1 MKTIQEENIK
11 ELRKKVLD
19 LIAKTSVELG
29 HRTDAKIMASLSDI
43 FAQDLQKENRFR
55 RMTFNQ
61 IKDAFHI
68 GVRYCEFEPFINIKT
83 FFRWIIEHKKK
94 VNDAYYQVHTLN
106 KNPNQVPF
114 YQEPLKLIITNE
126 NNKNN

>member
-1 MKTIQEENIK
+1 MKTLQEENIK
-11 ELRKKVLD
+11 DLRKKVLD

-29 HRTDAKIMASLSDI
+29 HKTDAKIMASLSDI

-61 IKDAFHI
+61 IQDAFHI

-106 KNPNQVPF
+106 KSPNQVPF
-114 YQEPLKLIITNE
+114 YQEPLKLL
-126 NNKNN
+126 K